1 MRIKNKAIT
10 VAALLL
16 CLAGQVFAQGVKL
29 DLDNVTVRRAIS
41 ELRTQS
47 GYSFVYESG
56 DLDVTRTVSVHATTL
71 QDAVSQ
77 IIRGQEVSFSIKD
90 RNIII
95 TKKTAAPQKVKRIA
109 GSILDEN
116 GDPVIG
122 AAVMVKGTTTGAI
135 TGAEGDY
142 TLDASPDAVLVVS
155 CIGYADLEF
164 PASSVPENIVLKV
177 DSELLDEV
185 IVVGY
190 GVQRKSS
197 VTGAIASV
205 KSEDFE
211 NRTSSNPLQALQ
223 GKTAGVNIITGS
235 AAPGASATVQIRGI
249 SSNGSSNPLYVVDG
263 RIAEDI
269 GGIDPN
275 DIESMEVLKD
285 AASAAIYGA
294 QAGNG
299 VILVTTKKGKGEG
312 KVTYNLQLTA
322 QQVARTP
329 KVMNSEQY
337 IDYYT
342 EKGNFSLDDV
352 YANWDFKTNTN
363 WSKVAFETSMMQRHN
378 LTFSSG
384 NDRGNIY
391 ISGSFLDNDGIV
403 VGNADKYLRFTG
415 MVNAEYDIKSW
426 LKVGI
431 NTQIEY
437 YRTRFISE
445 YNNSGIYGNMFL
457 GIMQLDPLTR
467 PMYKEDELPRNMRSI
482 LDGFRAG
489 KNGELLSDGE
499 GNYYGVSSFSSSDN
513 LNPYILRDKA
523 FNSNQGHSING
534 VAFVNLTPFK
544 GLVLTSRFGFSLRG
558 QESRG
563 VDFDYYANAQAF
575 QNHLSVSA
583 SASTPSSYMWEN
595 FLNWYKDFGRHNV
608 SLMAG
613 TSYSQSRTFGVNG
626 RYHGSDGDLGFL
638 QDDPLFWYFAYATPT
653 AIREVGGGEAQ
664 YVRRNSYFGRA
675 SWDYANKYY
684 LQMSMRA
691 DAADLS
697 VLPKAKRWGY
707 FPSVSAGWVISN
719 ETFMKGAT
727 RWLNHLKLRASWGQ
741 NGSTASLG
749 NYSWLTS
756 IQAYGNYPFTN
767 GISYTT
773 GYAPTST
780 GNEELKWETSEQFD
794 FGVDAR
800 FLANRLSIGVD
811 YYLKN
816 TRDLIVSGIT
826 PSTVVGNTASPI
838 NAGNIRNTGFEM
850 DLGWQDRVG
859 QVDYAVRG
867 NIATLK
873 NQVTYLHPSLTEGIN
888 GTNYPGYATITKFE
902 IGHPAWYFYG
912 YNYLGVDPQ
921 TGDPL
926 FEDRDK
932 NGSIG
937 DNDKTEIGKSLPDFT
952 YGITLTA
959 AWKGFDAIVF
969 GSGSYGNDIFCGLN
983 REDYAINKLSYF
995 TEDRWTPSHTNAR
1008 NPRASANDLAKYAVS
1023 TANVFDGS
1031 YFKIKQIQ
1039 IGYTIPSGILS
1050 KTPLSEIR
1058 AYVSLEDWFTFTRYI
1073 GFDPEITTIDMGSYP
1088 TSKKVVLGINV
1099 TF

>member
-1 MRIKNKAIT
+1 MS
-10 VAALLL
+10 
-16 CLAGQVFAQGVKL
+16 QVQNL
-29 DLDNVTVRRAIS
+29 
-41 ELRTQS
+41 S

-56 DLDVTRTVSVHATTL
+56 DLDVTKTVSVHATTL

-77 IIRGQEVSFSIKD
+77 IVKGQDVSFTIRD
-90 RNIII
+90 RSIII
-95 TKKTAAPQKVKRIA
+95 SKNASAVKSGKKIT
-109 GSILDEN
+109 GTILDEN
-116 GDPVIG
+116 GEPVIG
-122 AAVMVKGTTTGAI
+122 AAVMVKGSSVGAI
-135 TGAEGDY
+135 TD
-142 TLDASPDAVLVVS
+142 LDGRYSLEASPEATLVVS
-155 CIGYADLEF
+155 CVGYADMEF
-164 PASSVPENIVLKV
+164 SAASIPSEISLSV
-177 DSELLDEV
+177 DSQFLDEV
-185 IVVGY
+185 VVVGY

-211 NRTSSNPLQALQ
+211 NRTASNPLQALQ
-223 GKTAGVNIITGS
+223 GKTAGVNIVSGS

-249 SSNGSSNPLYVVDG
+249 SSNGSSQPLYVVDG
-263 RIAEDI
+263 RIASDI
-269 GGIDPN
+269 NGLDPG

-312 KVTYNLQLTA
+312 TVSYNVQLTA
-322 QQVARTP
+322 QMVARTP

-352 YANWDFKTNTN
+352 YANWDFKTNTD
-363 WSKVAFETSMMQRHN
+363 WSKVAFETSFMQRHN
-378 LTFSSG
+378 VTFSSG
-384 NDRGNIY
+384 NEKGNIY
-391 ISGSFLDNDGIV
+391 VSGSYLDNDGIV
-403 VGNADKYLRFTG
+403 VGDADKYQRFTG
-415 MVNAEYDIKSW
+415 MINAEYNIKSW
-426 LKVGI
+426 LSIGV

-437 YRTRFISE
+437 YKSRFISE

-457 GIMQLDPLTR
+457 GILQLDPLTR
-467 PMYKEDELPRNMRSI
+467 PTYTEDELPRNMRSI
-482 LDGFRAG
+482 LDGYRAG
-489 KNGELLSDGE
+489 KNGELLSDGN

-523 FNSNQGHSING
+523 FNSNQGHSLNG
-534 VAFVNLTPFK
+534 VAYVNLTPVK
-544 GLVLTSRFGFSLRG
+544 GLTFTSRLGYSLG
-558 QESRG
+558 GAESRG

-583 SASTPSSYMWEN
+583 SSSNPSSYMWEN
-595 FLNWYKDFGRHNV
+595 FVNYYKSFGKHNL

-613 TSYSQSRTFGVNG
+613 TSYSQARSYGVDG

-653 AIREVGGGEAQ
+653 AVREVGGGEAR
-664 YVRRNSYFGRA
+664 YTRKNSYFGRL
-675 SWDYANKYY
+675 SWDYADKYF
-684 LQMSMRA
+684 LQVSMRA

-697 VLPKAKRWGY
+697 VLPKPRRWGY

-719 ETFMKGAT
+719 ESFMENT
-727 RWLNHLKLRASWGQ
+727 RTWLSHLKLRASWGQ

-756 IQAYGNYPFTN
+756 IQSTGNYPFTN
-767 GISYTT
+767 GLSYVT

-780 GNEELKWETSEQFD
+780 GNEELKWETSEQLD
-794 FGVDAR
+794 LGVDAR
-800 FLANRLSIGVD
+800 FLSNRLTLGVD
-811 YYLKN
+811 YFLKN

-826 PSTVVGNTASPI
+826 PSTVVGNTSSPI
-838 NAGNIRNTGFEM
+838 NAGNIRNSGIEI

-859 QVDYAVRG
+859 EVDYSVRG
-867 NIATLK
+867 NLATVK
-873 NQVTYLHPSLTEGIN
+873 NRVTFLHPSLSEGIN

-902 IGHPAWYFYG
+902 VGHPAWYYYG
-912 YNYLGVDPQ
+912 YEYTGVDPL
-921 TGDPL
+921 TGDPT
-926 FEDRDK
+926 FRDIDG

-937 DNDKTEIGKSLPDFT
+937 DNDKTEIGKSIPDFT

-983 REDYAINKLSYF
+983 REDYAINKLTYF
-995 TEDRWTPSHTNAR
+995 TSDRWSSSNTSAK
-1008 NPRASANDLAKYAVS
+1008 NPRASANDLSKYAVS
-1023 TANVFDGS
+1023 SANVFDGS

-1039 IGYTIPSGILS
+1039 LGYSLPSSILS
-1050 KTPLSEIR
+1050 KTPLSSVR
-1058 AYVSLEDWFTFTRYI
+1058 AYLSLEDWFTFTRYI

-1088 TSKKVVLGINV
+1088 TSKKVVFGLNV
-1099 TF
+1099 SF